1 VALTDLDRRIWLEE
15 LEGLVPARVFDVHTH
30 VYRWE
35 FNTDPTKDSGPYAEM
50 VGRVWPE
57 STWELLDACDA
68 ELMPGRT
75 VERLCF
81 GFPFTPA
88 CDFLASNRFAA
99 AQVAGK
105 GTSRALMLVEPSM
118 TADAIERQIDE
129 LGLVGLKPYRFYSRT
144 GDAVDCRITD
154 FLPEHQIAVADRR
167 GLIVMLHLSRRQG
180 IADPENLAD
189 LDRLTG
195 RYANVKWILAHCARS
210 YAAWAIEQ
218 AGDRLRRWPNV
229 WYDTSSVCESDAIEA
244 LAQSVGP
251 DRVMYGSDD
260 LPVGVLRG
268 KYIAFARA
276 WAFLSE
282 TNHSLNLSH
291 CDPRMTLTRYEQLRA
306 AARTARR
313 LGLSR
318 EDIDNLFYGTARR
331 LVDSASCPALLSLS
345 ITRRTCPYSHSSKK
359 SL

>member
-1 VALTDLDRRIWLEE
+1 
-15 LEGLVPARVFDVHTH
+15 
-30 VYRWE
+30 
-35 FNTDPTKDSGPYAEM
+35 
-50 VGRVWPE
+50 
-57 STWELLDACDA
+57 
-68 ELMPGRT
+68 
-75 VERLCF
+75 
-81 GFPFTPA
+81 
-88 CDFLASNRFAA
+88 
-99 AQVAGK
+99 
-105 GTSRALMLVEPSM
+105 
-118 TADAIERQIDE
+118 
-129 LGLVGLKPYRFYSRT
+129 
-144 GDAVDCRITD
+144 VDCRVTD

-210 YAAWAIEQ
+210 YSDWAIEQ

-244 LAQSVGP
+244 LVQSVGP

-260 LPVGVLRG
+260 LPVGMLRG

-282 TNHSLNLSH
+282 RNHSLNLSH
-291 CDPRMTLTRYEQLRA
+291 CDPRMTFTRYEQLRA
-306 AARTARR
+306 MAHTVRR

-318 EDIDNLFYGTARR
+318 EQIDDLFYETARR
-331 LVDSASCPALLSLS
+331 LV
-345 ITRRTCPYSHSSKK
+345 K
-359 SL
+359 SV